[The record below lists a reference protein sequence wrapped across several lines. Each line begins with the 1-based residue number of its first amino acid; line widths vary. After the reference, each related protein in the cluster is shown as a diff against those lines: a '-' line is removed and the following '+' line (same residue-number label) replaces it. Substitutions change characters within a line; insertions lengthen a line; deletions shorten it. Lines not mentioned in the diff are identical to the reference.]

1 VYPGV
6 EVLVQDED
14 TQPLETPIIAPIK
27 TKKFTLIETSLPPT
41 SFDYK

>member
-1 VYPGV
+1 VYGDA

-27 TKKFTLIETSLPPT
+27 VGLNTHCHHS
-41 SFDYK
+41 SW